1 MRLCEFIR
9 TNANRILG
17 EWEEFVKTLGAGT
30 ALPGWVFQVHG
41 ARILQLIAENIEG
54 PRLSPGHTPE
64 VKEEGGSSPIERVA
78 AVHVDLRIESG
89 FDLAQIIAEYRGLRA
104 CVLHLWQECDPDGF
118 DQGALEISRFTE
130 AIDQGV
136 AATVAIYQKRE
147 ANYRHRFLGMLG
159 HDSRNQLNS
168 ISMGATSLA
177 RSEEL
182 SARQHDTVSR
192 ILSNVRRLDDIID
205 DILDFAQGRLGGPMP
220 IMPARV
226 NLGALVREVAEE
238 VRSVSPGCSVDF
250 QMNSDLT
257 GDWDAERLKQ
267 VVSNLLTNA
276 IQHGGGKRV
285 AVSATSDEQ
294 CVLLEVHNE
303 GPPIPK
309 KLLGTM
315 FDALVHGKSSDPNTT
330 GLGLGLFIVSEIVSA
345 HRGTVAASS
354 SKEAG
359 TTFSVRLPRLSH

>member
-1 MRLCEFIR
+1 MRLCEFIS
-9 TNANRILG
+9 TYANRILR
-17 EWEEFVKTLGAGT
+17 EWEEFVKTLGGT
-30 ALPGWVFQVHG
+30 ALPGWVFQAHG

-54 PRLSPGHTPE
+54 PQLSPVQTPE
-64 VKEEGGSSPIERVA
+64 AKRGGGSRSIERVA

-89 FDLAQIIAEYRGLRA
+89 FDVAQIIAEYRGLRA
-104 CVLHLWQECDPDGF
+104 CILRLWRECDPDGF
-118 DQGALEISRFTE
+118 AQGAWEITQFTE

-177 RSEEL
+177 RLEQL
-182 SARQHDTVSR
+182 SARQLDTASR
-192 ILSNVRRLDDIID
+192 ILSSVRRLDHIID
-205 DILDFAQGRLGGPMP
+205 DILDFARGRVGSPMP

-238 VRSVSPGCSVDF
+238 VRSVNPGSSVDF
-250 QMNSDLT
+250 HMNCDLT

-267 VVSNLLTNA
+267 MVSNLLTNA
-276 IQHGGGKRV
+276 IQHGGGKPV
-285 AVSATSDEQ
+285 AVRATSDEQ
-294 CVLLEVHNE
+294 FVLLEVQNE

-309 KLLGTM
+309 EMLGTM
-315 FDALVHGKSSDPNTT
+315 FDPLVHGKGSDPKTT

-354 SKEAG
+354 SKAAG
-359 TTFSVRLPRLSH
+359 TTFSVRLPRLLH